1 LATGNAATGGA
12 FWRLAEGGVAVA
24 VKVQP
29 KSRRPGVQGRAPAV
43 DGERLRIGVAEAA
56 EAGRANRAACAALAR
71 ALDLPAQAVAV
82 TGGLTSREKTLHV
95 AGDPAT
101 LGPRLEAL

>member
-1 LATGNAATGGA
+1 MSS
-12 FWRLAEGGVAVA
+12 FWRPAADGVSVA

-43 DGERLRIGVAEAA
+43 EGERLRICVTEAA
-56 EAGRANRAACAALAR
+56 EDGRANRAACATLAR
-71 ALDLPAQAVAV
+71 ALDLPLSAVVVAAGQ
-82 TGGLTSREKTLHV
+82 TCREKTLRI
-95 AGDPAT
+95 AGDPAA

>member
-1 LATGNAATGGA
+1 MTS
-12 FWRLAEGGVAVA
+12 FWRPTEGGVSVA

-29 KSRRPGVQGRAPAV
+29 KSRRPGVQGRAPAA

-56 EAGRANRAACAALAR
+56 EAGRANRAVCATLAR
-71 ALDLPAQAVAV
+71 ALDLPARAVAV
-82 TGGLTSREKTLHV
+82 IGGATSHEKTLRV
-95 AGDPAT
+95 AGDPAA